1 MGHADHESA
10 DGMDA
15 SLATRVVRQKWLSGL
30 VALCWAAFLVSN
42 LIRGRVITTA
52 IDGAACLVALAA
64 WAWARASPET
74 RLNVCAQITLA
85 SSALALS
92 GAASVGGMSRSVALW
107 YLGGVPLIAGY
118 TLGVRSAVRW
128 AGGCIALVIAV
139 YVMEVRGAPE
149 QEFVPLPAELVF
161 GRVVLLAL
169 LAAFAVAARRASD
182 LYVAALKQQQQ
193 LTKAH
198 AAAVVRQAEELAA
211 ARDEALAAGK
221 AKGAFLAAISHEIR
235 TPLNAV
241 VGVAELL
248 GRGSV
253 SADQRRMVETIERS
267 GRSLARIVNDVLQFS
282 KLEAGGNAVEVAPFD
297 LARCL
302 DDVVDM
308 VGAQARER
316 GLTTSEVMVFPSM
329 VFADGE
335 AGERNQLVSVKAAST
350 GYPLRGE
357 LIIADAPFVRGTPT
371 RTLPGPGEVWLDS
384 RLFPALGIKR
394 GDQVEVGM
402 ASLQV
407 TQVLVNEPDRGGS
420 FFDMGP
426 RLLMNLADVPATEVV
441 QPGSRLNYR
450 LLLAGPE
457 ATLDTL
463 KDDLPLAAGHR
474 WVGIR
479 EASPRVG
486 DALDRAESFLLLG
499 GLLGVL
505 LAGVAVALS
514 AHRYAKRHYDHV
526 GVLKTLGATPSAIA
540 RGYLGL
546 LLIVGGIAILIGL
559 LAGGALHFA
568 IVGALGAL
576 LTGVFASRAVNGAI
590 AEGKAGLLEGNSG
603 QVLNQAIGI
612 AIAWGIA
619 IVGTLVILKIC
630 DVVCGGVRVSTQD
643 EVQGLDLSQHGE
655 EGYSLEG

>member
-1 MGHADHESA
+1 
-10 DGMDA
+10 MDA

-316 GLTTSEVMVFPSM
+316 GLALSATLEPGCPTLVA
-329 VFADGE
+329 ADE
-335 AGERNQLVSVKAAST
+335 HL
-350 GYPLRGE
+350 LR
-357 LIIADAPFVRGTPT
+357 
-371 RTLPGPGEVWLDS
+371 
-384 RLFPALGIKR
+384 
-394 GDQVEVGM
+394 
-402 ASLQV
+402 
-407 TQVLVNEPDRGGS
+407 QVLVNLVCNGIKFTERGSVSVLARRTDRGLQ
-420 FFDMGP
+420 FDVKDTGIGIDP
-426 RLLMNLADVPATEVV
+426 AHRDLLFQPFSQLDTSMARRRGGTGLGLAIS
-441 QPGSRLNYR
+441 SRL
-450 LLLAGPE
+450 
-457 ATLDTL
+457 
-463 KDDLPLAAGHR
+463 
-474 WVGIR
+474 VG
-479 EASPRVG
+479 
-486 DALDRAESFLLLG
+486 
-499 GLLGVL
+499 
-505 LAGVAVALS
+505 
-514 AHRYAKRHYDHV
+514 
-526 GVLKTLGATPSAIA
+526 
-540 RGYLGL
+540 
-546 LLIVGGIAILIGL
+546 
-559 LAGGALHFA
+559 LAGGSITLESTPG
-568 IVGALGAL
+568 VGSTFSFTMDAQPATLLPPHQPAPLNDSPAPGLRVLLVEDNEANQLVLVSMLKHLGY
-576 LTGVFASRAVNGAI
+576 TPDVVD
-590 AEGKAGLLEGNSG
+590 SG
-603 QVLNQAIGI
+603 QQAVH
-612 AIAWGIA
+612 A
-619 IVGTLVILKIC
+619 VKTQPY
-630 DVVCGGVRVSTQD
+630 DVVLMDMQMPEMDGLEATRHLHKALPKDRVPWIVALTANVLD
-643 EVQGLDLSQHGE
+643 EQRAACHAAGMHDFLAKPVDLRTLSDALKRARPPVAG
-655 EGYSLEG
+655 